1 MINFKWFRYCSN
13 ISDFLG
19 IGLTDLAIEGAFL
32 WDSDLSA
39 PTYTYWDIN
48 QPDNFDND
56 EDCVVITGKHTMK
69 WNDIPCWYTDGT
81 YAVCQKPS
89 TWPLLEPSGK

>member
-1 MINFKWFRYCSN
+1 MLWN
-13 ISDFLG
+13 ISSSQTLYKFNQLYNL
-19 IGLTDLAIEGAFL
+19 GLTDLASEGNFI
-32 WDSDLSA
+32 WGSDFQK
-39 PTYTYWDIN
+39 PTYTNWESG

-56 EDCVVITGKHTMK
+56 EDCVVCGGSSMM

-89 TWPLLEPSGK
+89 T